1 MSIKEYR
8 LSEIDKLAA
17 ESPDC
22 IWEFVRGNFA
32 DCALAD
38 NFEVD
43 TGKSVI
49 SERRYINN
57 SCIFK

>member
-1 MSIKEYR
+1 M
-8 LSEIDKLAA
+8 SEIDKLAA